1 MNVYLCGGAGAETQ
15 TSKKCCS
22 EDKATDFE
30 ATDDF
35 HDESF
40 FSFSTKGWDCQ
51 AVKKQ
56 YSYFKGRSRI

>member
-1 MNVYLCGGAGAETQ
+1 MYYLCGGAGAETQ
-15 TSKKCCS
+15 TSRKCCS

-35 HDESF
+35 HDESLLCF
-40 FSFSTKGWDCQ
+40 LNKRWDCQ

-56 YSYFKGRSRI
+56 YSCFKDRSRI